1 MPAGRTCPLLLSPGA
16 SSHRSPCTEAPA
28 ADSECH
34 LPLQDG
40 QQRQHA
46 QTNEICLFLETP
58 GTSKP
63 LPDRV
68 AGSIILFFKLY
79 EPTQRKLSFIGHF
92 QVSYG
97 HAGLDFIPGMWQF
110 WSESCHTCHTD
121 GVCLVSGFIV
131 AWTGF
136 TQVTKCI
143 GSWLQGHIFVVWL
156 LPFCSP
162 SHCCSAISIH
172 VPACC
177 HRAWLAKSDCFTVL
191 WKLDPA
197 WPACLTPMFLLWQA

>member
-1 MPAGRTCPLLLSPGA
+1 MKGPSLGQG
-16 SSHRSPCTEAPA
+16 SSAKAPA

-63 LPDRV
+63 LPDRI

-92 QVSYG
+92 QVGYW
-97 HAGLDFIPGMWQF
+97 AC
-110 WSESCHTCHTD
+110 WS
-121 GVCLVSGFIV
+121 
-131 AWTGF
+131 
-136 TQVTKCI
+136 
-143 GSWLQGHIFVVWL
+143 
-156 LPFCSP
+156 
-162 SHCCSAISIH
+162 
-172 VPACC
+172 
-177 HRAWLAKSDCFTVL
+177 
-191 WKLDPA
+191 
-197 WPACLTPMFLLWQA
+197 